1 MHAKSGLAQTLT
13 YTAPITTTAPVKSI
27 LVNANAMAPP
37 LIAVTPSL
45 SMEEDDHKVPYT
57 AISHRRASRPNSPPS
72 RRQDIL
78 RRRSVEP
85 LVHIYSNVYVIP
97 VLFRHL
103 LLLVWF

>member
-1 MHAKSGLAQTLT
+1 MHAKSGLAQTQT

-57 AISHRRASRPNSPPS
+57 AAISHRRASRPNSPPS
-72 RRQDIL
+72 RRQDIF

-85 LVHIYSNVYVIP
+85 LVHIYSNV
-97 VLFRHL
+97 
-103 LLLVWF
+103 